1 MERPRIRVAATVLGA
16 PYARDLADFYVRLLG
31 WEMAVDEGDWVILRD
46 PGGGTALS
54 FQTESQYVR
63 PVWPAGPGDQQMM
76 VHLDVAVDDL
86 EAGVAWA
93 EALGATQA
101 AHQPQEEVRVMLDP
115 AGHPFCL
122 FVGRFPDS

>member
-1 MERPRIRVAATVLGA
+1 MERPKIRVAGTVLGA
-16 PYARDLADFYVRLLG
+16 AYARDLADFYARLLG

-46 PGGGTALS
+46 PDGGTALS
-54 FQTESQYVR
+54 FQTEEAYAR

-86 EAGVAWA
+86 ESGVAWA
-93 EALGATQA
+93 EATGATPA
-101 AHQPQEEVRVMLDP
+101 SFQPNDEVRVMLDP

-122 FVGRFPDS
+122 FVGRFG